1 DYNRYIRYGWND
13 RSAEPAQA
21 FSPSHRGFMF
31 TGALLVRRWAA
42 AHARTAE
49 PPFLD
54 WANRMTAKWHALQH
68 PQTGLMPHFF
78 GAINPGD
85 TEQSATPYAEIS
97 DVNSAIEFLEA
108 ARVLN
113 TLDSPP
119 ARDLAQRLHTMGL
132 NLMRG
137 ILTHGYDSD
146 RKLFPQ

>member
-1 DYNRYIRYGWND
+1 KGPVGVSIWDEPHYKPGSEPPLDWLFRVAPHQTVRFCRSTYFGLVTRPATMDYNRYIRYGWND

-54 WANRMTAKWHALQH
+54 WANRMTAKWHALQYS
-68 PQTGLMPHFF
+68 QTGLMPHFF

-85 TEQSATPYAEIS
+85 TEQSATP
-97 DVNSAIEFLEA
+97 
-108 ARVLN
+108 
-113 TLDSPP
+113 
-119 ARDLAQRLHTMGL
+119 
-132 NLMRG
+132 
-137 ILTHGYDSD
+137 
-146 RKLFPQ
+146 